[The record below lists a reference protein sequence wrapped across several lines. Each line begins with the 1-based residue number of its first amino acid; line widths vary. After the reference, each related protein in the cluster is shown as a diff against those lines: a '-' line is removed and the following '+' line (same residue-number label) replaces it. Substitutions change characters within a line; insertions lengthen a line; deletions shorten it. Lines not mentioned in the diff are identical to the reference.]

1 MLHIV
6 EHSMNSVV
14 EKVVFAFLPVL
25 TSGVIYVVSSM
36 ISMQE
41 EILNLKA
48 KITVVV
54 TDDNQQALN
63 VNSELE
69 REKLKAELKELIAAN
84 NQSIAVLDQRIT
96 VLESK

>member
-1 MLHIV
+1 MSSIL
-6 EHSMNSVV
+6 

-25 TSGVIYVVSSM
+25 TSGVIYVISSM

-48 KITVVV
+48 KVTVVV
-54 TDDNQQALN
+54 TDDNQPAMN

-69 REKLKAELKELIAAN
+69 REKLRADLKELIAAN
-84 NQSIAVLDQRIT
+84 SQAIAVLEHRLDT
-96 VLESK
+96 LEAK

>member
-1 MLHIV
+1 MDNIL
-6 EHSMNSVV
+6 
-14 EKVVFAFLPVL
+14 EKVIFAFLPVL
-25 TSGVIYVVSSM
+25 TSGVIYVISSM
-36 ISMQE
+36 IGMQE

-69 REKLKAELKELIAAN
+69 REKLKADLKELITAN
-84 NQSIAVLDQRIT
+84 NQAIAILEHRIT
-96 VLESK
+96 VLEAK

>member
-1 MLHIV
+1 
-6 EHSMNSVV
+6 MNSVV